1 METSL
6 SFNKK
11 GAALLPFKA
20 RGSGN
25 ASMMMMAHY
34 VMNISALH

>member
-1 METSL
+1 METSHRPT
-6 SFNKK
+6 KK

-34 VMNISALH
+34 VL